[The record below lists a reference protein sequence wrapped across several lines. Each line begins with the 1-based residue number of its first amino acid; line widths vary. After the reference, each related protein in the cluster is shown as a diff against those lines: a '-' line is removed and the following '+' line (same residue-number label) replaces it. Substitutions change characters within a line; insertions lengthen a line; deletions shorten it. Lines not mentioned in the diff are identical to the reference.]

1 MKKIIKKIIV
11 YTFIICELFQAA
23 GVYALTKDENVY
35 VKLNENGEVQ
45 STSVTEHLYNYNGNT
60 INDKSIL
67 NDIKNINGNEL
78 FNQKDNNLIWETN
91 GNDIYYQGTYNK
103 ELPVT
108 INVKYYLNGEE
119 KSIEEMLGKK
129 GNIKISL
136 TYKNNLYKYID
147 INGNSEKIYV
157 PYGIITTTILNNTD
171 NKNIKVTNGKVI
183 DNGINSIITSI
194 SSPGL
199 SESLKL
205 NKIKDYN
212 KVEITY
218 DTKSFELNSIYSVA
232 TTSLFDNENLNIFNE
247 ANNLYNSI
255 NLLQNNMNTIVEA
268 SKKLNN
274 GTSQMN
280 AGITELN
287 TKIQELTKKYQ
298 YYRNQD
304 KNTLKEELIKI
315 IENNINTITPA
326 LEEEITNETS
336 KLIKENKEEL
346 ENAVITYTKQ
356 NTKKVVEEEV
366 NKTISELDINKLIE
380 KTINSNLYNL
390 LKNDKEV
397 LELTKDLKEEINKEL
412 NNIVLNELNQLNNN
426 ITNNMSNVQEEDI
439 NYIIE
444 KYNLT
449 EEQAKE
455 IVNKIQSD
463 TLNQVKKNVE
473 DANIPE
479 KIINTLNDKNY
490 ISNIVNNYITK
501 LNNKLNES
509 LNKDTTISE
518 YSKEIKDKIISSINK
533 DLEENNLYLNMDIKN
548 YITEIVD
555 KIINNTSKDL
565 SSKYTEDYTN
575 KVVKNIIEKQF
586 NEKNV
591 DSKLRELLDI
601 HEKDINKKVTV
612 IDDTINTLS
621 YSLNQL
627 NNGSNQISM
636 GMNELS
642 NGLDKYNKEGIN
654 KINSLVNG
662 DIKVMQERIEALIKL
677 SNENKII
684 DNTPSN
690 TSSSSK
696 IIFMIDSVS
705 KSNNN
710 ETIKSTK
717 ETKSSIWNK
726 IKGLFK

>member
-1 MKKIIKKIIV
+1 
-11 YTFIICELFQAA
+11 
-23 GVYALTKDENVY
+23 
-35 VKLNENGEVQ
+35 
-45 STSVTEHLYNYNGNT
+45 
-60 INDKSIL
+60 
-67 NDIKNINGNEL
+67 
-78 FNQKDNNLIWETN
+78 
-91 GNDIYYQGTYNK
+91 
-103 ELPVT
+103 
-108 INVKYYLNGEE
+108 
-119 KSIEEMLGKK
+119 
-129 GNIKISL
+129 
-136 TYKNNLYKYID
+136 
-147 INGNSEKIYV
+147 
-157 PYGIITTTILNNTD
+157 
-171 NKNIKVTNGKVI
+171 
-183 DNGINSIITSI
+183 
-194 SSPGL
+194 
-199 SESLKL
+199 
-205 NKIKDYN
+205 
-212 KVEITY
+212 
-218 DTKSFELNSIYSVA
+218 
-232 TTSLFDNENLNIFNE
+232 
-247 ANNLYNSI
+247 
-255 NLLQNNMNTIVEA
+255 
-268 SKKLNN
+268 
-274 GTSQMN
+274 
-280 AGITELN
+280 
-287 TKIQELTKKYQ
+287 
-298 YYRNQD
+298 
-304 KNTLKEELIKI
+304 
-315 IENNINTITPA
+315 
-326 LEEEITNETS
+326 
-336 KLIKENKEEL
+336 
-346 ENAVITYTKQ
+346 
-356 NTKKVVEEEV
+356 
-366 NKTISELDINKLIE
+366 
-380 KTINSNLYNL
+380 
-390 LKNDKEV
+390 
-397 LELTKDLKEEINKEL
+397 
-412 NNIVLNELNQLNNN
+412 
-426 ITNNMSNVQEEDI
+426 MSNIQEEDI

-601 HEKDINKKVTV
+601 HEKDINKKITV

-627 NNGSNQISM
+627 NNGSNQISI

-684 DNTPSN
+684 DNSPEN
-690 TSSSSK
+690 TSNSSK

-717 ETKSSIWNK
+717 ETKNSIWNK